1 MNYALFDLL
10 AVALPAAL
18 LLRGVPGRRV
28 LVAPGAALSTLALLW
43 TTPWDDHLVRTGVW
57 SYDPAQVIGRIGS
70 IPVEEYAFVVLEVVF
85 VGAWALRSGAVPLA
99 PAAPADIGCRRR
111 GALAWVAVAA
121 TGLLLLLVGGQLR
134 YLGLLLVWVGPPL
147 ALQQLVAG
155 DVLTARRRIRLRI
168 VLPTAL
174 WLCAADRLA
183 LAAGVWTISPGSSTG
198 LALVG
203 LPIEEA
209 LFFVLTCLLVTDGLL
224 LAADPVVL
232 RRVMPTPARSCLG
245 AQIVGVL
252 PQPPL

>member
-70 IPVEEYAFVVLEVVF
+70 IPVEEYAFVVLEVMF

-99 PAAPADIGCRRR
+99 PAAHADIGCRRR

-121 TGLLLLLVGGQLR
+121 TGLL
-134 YLGLLLVWVGPPL
+134 LLLVWVGPPL